1 MNKPSN
7 NRITLVTRNVPFT
20 TSCTSAC
27 AFPNML
33 TTEQLYFPASFPA
46 TFFNS
51 SFPPDTVQGL
61 NCDWLFILLHFITGL
76 GLPFTE
82 HLNEADP
89 PSLTVSILG
98 DTATTGAEIDSPG
111 SPLALGM
118 PAGPM
123 SPFRPLSSTSPFGP
137 AGPRWP
143 LFPGNPRNP
152 FSPLGPGGQRGP
164 GIHIPRCGCET
175 CCFKSGKSLF
185 IFRIVSAMFRY
196 SVLFTMLS
204 TLRLFRWRA
213 VDWRS
218 AKAQFIYK
226 IPVFNC
232 LVVR

>member
-7 NRITLVTRNVPFT
+7 NWITLVTRNLPFT
-20 TSCTSAC
+20 TSYTSAC

-111 SPLALGM
+111 SPLAPGM

-143 LFPGNPRNP
+143 LFPGNLRNP
-152 FSPLGPGGQRGP
+152 FSPLGPGGPRGP

-175 CCFKSGKSLF
+175 CCFNLAKVCLFSELYRPCFDIPFCLRCYQGCACFDGGQWTEGLQKLNLF
-185 IFRIVSAMFRY
+185 IKYQYLTV
-196 SVLFTMLS
+196 
-204 TLRLFRWRA
+204 
-213 VDWRS
+213 
-218 AKAQFIYK
+218 
-226 IPVFNC
+226 
-232 LVVR
+232 